1 MTLSTFHEAL
11 EGGFGWYDYHLHQF
25 KAGGKVW
32 VPGSMDE
39 SDDLPMAN
47 EDKITIG
54 RVLRTVGDSMLYTYD
69 FGDNWR
75 HKVTLERVIPDA
87 AAVFPDVSCLAG
99 RRAGPPEN
107 CGGPGGYPR
116 KLQVIGDPEDE
127 EYAEI

>member
-1 MTLSTFHEAL
+1 
-11 EGGFGWYDYHLHQF
+11 
-25 KAGGKVW
+25 
-32 VPGSMDE
+32 MDAF
-39 SDDLPMAN
+39 DDLAMAN

-75 HKVTLERVIPDA
+75 HKVTLERVIPYSA
-87 AAVFPDVSCLAG
+87 TVFPDPSCLAG

-116 KLQVIGDPEDE
+116 TLQVIGDLEDE
-127 EYAEI
+127 EYAEMKEWLMEGFDPELFNVDKINERLATANV